1 MLFSIVIPTYNR
13 SQLIKT
19 TIKSLLNQTCTDFEI
34 IVVDDGSIDNTE
46 TVIEEIVSNKI
57 SYHKIKNSERG
68 FARNFGAKIAKGKY
82 VNFFDSDDIALEI
95 HLNIAHQMIIK
106 YDNPEIFHLNYSVK
120 NLKTGID
127 KVKHWNKEIVNSNL

>member
-82 VNFFDSDDIALEI
+82 ELPNNWDKGFNQIKR
-95 HLNIAHQMIIK
+95 IIK
-106 YDNPEIFHLNYSVK
+106 
-120 NLKTGID
+120 G
-127 KVKHWNKEIVNSNL
+127 